1 MELSGDLTYFLLIL
15 ARMSGCVF
23 FNQIFGRGNLPMSL
37 KTGISLFLTI
47 TVYGMMPPQGDM
59 AVGSIIEYAVLIAKE
74 LFLGYIIG
82 YIISLFFST
91 VVISGE
97 ILDMQMGMSMSKIYD
112 PHSNLSMG
120 ISGSFLNII
129 LLLVFFGADGHLTL
143 IHIFITSCKMIGI
156 GKFSIPHD
164 LFYSMVEMFQEILI
178 LALKLAMPVIAVEI
192 ILESGIGILMKAI
205 PQIQVFSVNVQ
216 LKILAGLMLIIVLI
230 PVFATFIDKTITL
243 MFDTMRNSLSMLIT

>member
-37 KTGISLFLTI
+37 RMGISLFLTI
-47 TVYGMMPPQGDM
+47 TVYGMLPPQGDM
-59 AVGSIIEYAVLIAKE
+59 VVGSIIEYAVLIAKE
-74 LFLGYIIG
+74 LFLGYLIG

-97 ILDMQMGMSMSKIYD
+97 ILDMQVGMSMSKIYD

-120 ISGSFLNII
+120 ISGSFLNTI
-129 LLLVFFGADGHLTL
+129 LILVFFGADGHLTL
-143 IHIFITSCKMIGI
+143 IHI
-156 GKFSIPHD
+156 
-164 LFYSMVEMFQEILI
+164 
-178 LALKLAMPVIAVEI
+178 
-192 ILESGIGILMKAI
+192 
-205 PQIQVFSVNVQ
+205 
-216 LKILAGLMLIIVLI
+216 ILAGLLLIMVLV

-243 MFDTMRNSLSMLIT
+243 MFDTMRSSLSMLVT